1 MWILPKPLHTLA
13 CVVDTQA
20 LILDLNEQSQACS
33 QSLTAR
39 SKLLPVQ
46 TWLRKWKKDSWTQ
59 HLSGRILKH
68 SHGKAFLEKWISFL
82 EDTHVNHSAQQEE
95 EKDQKTQ
102 DICGHTSQMEFDF
115 PNQES
120 ASLKMSKDIFRWD
133 SPQSSAIWKKWVI
146 KCRGE
151 YSQRLKL
158 AHLIKENEHSY
169 WPTIRCQ
176 EPGKTTVG
184 YGRGLAE
191 LVEGREQLGLAGK
204 ENCNTNGSRQE
215 SWATPIVGDSHLNS
229 TPEVAQKRMEEGKA
243 TLSRQVAL
251 FMSPKASDSKSP
263 GKSRDVHLNHQ
274 AGGKLNPRWVETLM
288 GVPIGW
294 VMPSCTSP
302 VTIDAM
308 NCDC

>member
-1 MWILPKPLHTLA
+1 MWILPEPLHTLA

-68 SHGKAFLEKWISFL
+68 SHGKAFLGKWISFL

-95 EKDQKTQ
+95 GKDQKIQ

-133 SPQSSAIWKKWVI
+133 SPQSLAIWKKWVT

-169 WPTIRCQ
+169 WPT
-176 EPGKTTVG
+176 TTVAG
-184 YGRGLAE
+184 NYNRKGLTKAS
-191 LVEGREQLGLAGK
+191 GDGLCIAVK
-204 ENCNTNGSRQE
+204 NNTSGNHQE

-229 TPEVAQKRMEEGKA
+229 TPEVAQKRMEEGKT
-243 TLSRQVAL
+243 TLSRQAAL